1 MPSICVYSVP
11 RAAAI
16 SGLPP
21 EQIRRW
27 ARAGFVAK
35 RKHGRAHWRLSFR
48 DLALLKT
55 MRDLH
60 DAGFSLNR
68 ATRTL
73 RRARDQA
80 RPGTPHSAIGILLRE
95 RRVVFRDPSSTWD
108 PATGQATFDFSV
120 PPRSREG
127 AARIEYYAY

>member
-1 MPSICVYSVP
+1 MPSIRKYSVR

-27 ARAGFVAK
+27 ARAGFVGQ
-35 RKHGRAHWRLSFR
+35 RKHPRAHWRLSFR

-55 MRDLH
+55 MRSLR
-60 DAGFSLNR
+60 DAGINFNR

-73 RRARDQA
+73 RRARDQS
-80 RPGTPHSAIGILLRE
+80 RPGSPLSAVGVLVRDGRIM
-95 RRVVFRDPSSTWD
+95 FRDRASTWE
-108 PATGQATFDFSV
+108 PQTRQSTLDFSV
-120 PPRSREG
+120 RAPSLPR
-127 AARIEYYAY
+127 AAMIGYYAC